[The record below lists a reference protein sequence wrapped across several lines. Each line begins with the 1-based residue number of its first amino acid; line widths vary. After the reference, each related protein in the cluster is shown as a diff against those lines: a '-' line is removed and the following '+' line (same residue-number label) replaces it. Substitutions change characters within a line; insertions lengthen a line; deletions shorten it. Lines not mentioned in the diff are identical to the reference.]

1 MTTPF
6 GPVYAEHYD
15 LFYQHKDYEAEC
27 TFVEAVFQRFAGQP
41 VRSILDLGCG
51 TGGHA
56 LRLAQRGY
64 VVTGV
69 DRSAAML
76 AEARQ
81 EAERSGI
88 TRTRGQAEWSGQR
101 LEFFSGDVR
110 SLHLD
115 KTYDAA
121 IMMFAVLSYQTTNDD
136 LAAAFACV
144 RRHLTPGGLLVA
156 DFWYGPAV
164 LAQRPNDRVQEW
176 SEQGARLLRI
186 VRSRLDVSR
195 QTVEVRYTVLRLQD
209 DLLQA
214 ETDEAHDMRFLFPQE
229 LAYFARVAGLELV
242 WLCPFLEL
250 DNIVD
255 ESTWNVTAIMRA
267 IPT

>member
-27 TFVEAVFQRFAGQP
+27 SFLEAVFQRFAGQP

-115 KTYDAA
+115 KT
-121 IMMFAVLSYQTTNDD
+121 
-136 LAAAFACV
+136 
-144 RRHLTPGGLLVA
+144 
-156 DFWYGPAV
+156 
-164 LAQRPNDRVQEW
+164 
-176 SEQGARLLRI
+176 
-186 VRSRLDVSR
+186 
-195 QTVEVRYTVLRLQD
+195 
-209 DLLQA
+209 
-214 ETDEAHDMRFLFPQE
+214 
-229 LAYFARVAGLELV
+229 LAYFARWAGLELV

-250 DNIVD
+250 ENIVD
-255 ESTWNVTAIMRA
+255 ESTWNVTAVMCA